1 MTTALYD
8 QAQLCD
14 LDTPA
19 FNDLLLESESL
30 LDYITSG
37 DWSTPDYQDPAI
49 MALAFEVEAADF
61 ELAPSQIPSVVEIE
75 ADIDA
80 GIIPVVIEAKHR
92 KPGDDAEDEET
103 QQEEAAFVSAGN
115 RDS

>member
-8 QAQLCD
+8 QAQLGD
-14 LDTPA
+14 LDTPV
-19 FNDLLLESESL
+19 FNDLLLASESL

-49 MALAFEVEAADF
+49 MALAFEVDAAHY
-61 ELAPSQIPSVVEIE
+61 ELAPSQIPTVEQIE

-80 GIIPVVIEAKHR
+80 GTVPVVIEAKHR
-92 KPGDDAEDEET
+92 KNGDEEEEPEEE
-103 QQEEAAFVSAGN
+103 QKEAAFASADN